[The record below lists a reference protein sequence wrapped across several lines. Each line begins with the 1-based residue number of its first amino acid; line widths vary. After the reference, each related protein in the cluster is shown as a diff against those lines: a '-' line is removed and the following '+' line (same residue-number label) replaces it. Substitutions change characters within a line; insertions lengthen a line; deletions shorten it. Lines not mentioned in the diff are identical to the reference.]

1 VVVAVLEPVLIVLMV
16 NTNIL
21 ILEVSA
27 RIVGHLHMGVA
38 LTVLMVSISM
48 KLVVE
53 SVHTVD
59 HLHMEVAPIVH
70 LANMNIRK

>member
-1 VVVAVLEPVLIVLMV
+1 
-16 NTNIL
+16 
-21 ILEVSA
+21 
-27 RIVGHLHMGVA
+27 MGVA
-38 LTVLMVSISM
+38 LSVLMVSISM